1 MKRTGMRR
9 QDREFKDK
17 ETMEFLLKRTW
28 VGRIATVNPNGI
40 PVIKPVHFLY
50 EDGKIYIHS
59 SQTGEKMEDLRRG
72 SPVCFEVDE
81 LVAYG
86 ATQDS
91 PCKAHTYYRSVIVK
105 GKGTLIHDRERKR
118 KILER
123 MMEKYQPEGG
133 YGEISQEIL
142 EKTAVIEI
150 SIEEVTGKERL
161 G

>member
-1 MKRTGMRR
+1 MRR
-9 QDREFKDK
+9 QDRELKDK
-17 ETMEFLLKRTW
+17 ETIEFLLKRTW
-28 VGRIATVNPNGI
+28 VGRMATVNSNGI

-81 LVAYG
+81 FVAYG

-91 PCKAHTYYRSVIVK
+91 PCKAHSYYRSVIIK
-105 GKGTLIHDRERKR
+105 GKGALLREKEKKR
-118 KILER
+118 KILEL

-133 YGEISQEIL
+133 YGEIPEEIL
-142 EKTAVIEI
+142 NQTAVIEI
-150 SIEEVTGKERL
+150 SIREITGKERL